1 MTALRATQKVL
12 RQLPTMASETPSPDR
27 SALGDWYV
35 TRTTVARRPLLVL
48 ISARGYLPI
57 VVPARDVRRLPSR
70 LPQLVVDR
78 MARVGIPAAQRAAEA
93 DAMDPITVAPTA
105 SRSVTGI
112 LVDFVRCLPSYL
124 PEAGWGETDLRYAE
138 DRLAEMPCHA
148 GGPDAGVVFPLRDV
162 ARLLTARWGAG

>member
-1 MTALRATQKVL
+1 MTVLRATQKVL
-12 RQLPTMASETPSPDR
+12 RQLPTRTSETPTPDR

-35 TRTTVARRPLLVL
+35 TRTTVDRRPLLVL

-70 LPQLVVDR
+70 LPQLLLDR
-78 MARVGIPAAQRAAEA
+78 LARVGIPEAQRVAEA
-93 DAMDPITVAPTA
+93 NAMEAITVAPTA

-124 PEAGWGETDLRYAE
+124 PEAGWGEADLRYAE
-138 DRLAEMPCHA
+138 DQLAEMPCHA

-162 ARLLTARWGAG
+162 TRLLNGRWGAG